1 MKTYDEWSKIFASQD
16 LYQFNFDESGII
28 WLKIKSLIRAEILN
42 FMEQTLGIR
51 LISKTQNQKFK
62 EIYNLVINN
71 KLNIQQIDSV
81 LSQYN
86 SNEIEYIKRNFNA
99 IESELYKMDYFT
111 WGGDSSN
118 SLDKQIVSFVKDT
131 YSYECI
137 LHKID
142 NEIAQNMK
150 NYTLSSWYNNW
161 TTILIEYIFKSCPK
175 VLSAV
180 GKIKSVDFFIENIP
194 VDLKI
199 TYFPKEFLKLQRK
212 VKGLQ
217 NELTSLKKIARKY
230 SLNFDKQCNKDEI
243 IKYQITQQILDSA
256 NGEAILQLKEINKQN
271 INIINE
277 TMLDKNML
285 IKWLYE
291 NQGEMRFGAEN
302 RIFIV
307 LIDLED
313 STQSWKLKRNFNLIK
328 PQISSYLDNFKKDN
342 FLNNIIQ
349 FNFKQKQYKTLADI
363 IFIVK

>member
-1 MKTYDEWSKIFASQD
+1 MKTYDEWNKIFISQD
-16 LYQFNFDESGII
+16 LYQFNIDESGIL
-28 WLKIKSLIRAEILN
+28 WLKIKSLIRAEILD
-42 FMEQTLGIR
+42 FMEQKLNIKF
-51 LISKTQNQKFK
+51 ISKSQSQKFK
-62 EIYNLVINN
+62 EIYNLVIN
-71 KLNIQQIDSV
+71 KRLDIKQIDSI
-81 LSQYN
+81 LLQYN
-86 SNEIEYIKRNFNA
+86 DSENKKLERNFNA
-99 IESELYKMDYFT
+99 IESEIYKMDYFA

-118 SLDKQIVSFVKDT
+118 SLDKQIVSFIKDT
-131 YSYECI
+131 YKYEDI

-142 NEIAQNMK
+142 NEIAQNVK

-161 TTILIEYIFKSCPK
+161 TTILIEHIFKSCPK

-194 VDLKI
+194 IDLKI

-212 VKGLQ
+212 VKCLP
-217 NELTSLKKIARKY
+217 NELTLLKKIAKKH
-230 SLNFDKQCNKDEI
+230 SLIFDKQCNKDEV

-256 NGEAILQLKEINKQN
+256 NIEAISQLKEIKQQN
-271 INIINE
+271 IEIINE
-277 TMLDKNML
+277 TVSDKNTL

-291 NQGEMRFGAEN
+291 NQGEMRFGSEN

-313 STQSWKLKRNFNLIK
+313 STQSWKLKRNFKLIK
-328 PQISSYLDNFKKDN
+328 PKILSYLDNFKKDT

-349 FNFKQKQYKTLADI
+349 FSFKQKQYKTLADV